1 MDNNYCSYCNRY
13 YRFKDIYDQH
23 MLTCDYFNKSKKN
36 RDREIDCIEKLP
48 SQQEMYKYIQFLAVK
63 CDRLQK
69 DVEKLKANS
78 SVRCKNAILNTL
90 NSSVTNITLIPYQE
104 WINTFTI
111 TICHLECVF
120 KENLT
125 AGIKL
130 CILDRIKKEKKEN
143 IPIRSFKQKTNNLY
157 IYSYSARLSSEERA
171 TGEKA
176 ELPSEALPF
185 HQENLEN
192 VQYSWKIMAIDDYER
207 MISTLFHQFIVEFMN
222 WQDDNR
228 ELIETSEK
236 EREKNLRYMIKIHN
250 VKTNEEKQ
258 KLEIRKWL
266 YSNFENDLNNTQ

>member
-1 MDNNYCSYCNRY
+1 MDNNYCSYCNRH
-13 YRFKDIYDQH
+13 YRFKDIYNQH
-23 MLTCDYFNKSKKN
+23 MLTCDFFNKSKKN
-36 RDREIDCIEKLP
+36 RDREIECIEKLP

-69 DVEKLKANS
+69 DVDKLKANS
-78 SVRCKNAILNTL
+78 SVRCKTAVLNTL
-90 NSSVTNITLIPYQE
+90 NSSVINITLTPYQE

-143 IPIRSFKQKTNNLY
+143 IPIRSFKQKNNLY
-157 IYSYSARLSSEERA
+157 IYSHSGVPLDTGA
-171 TGEKA
+171 TT
-176 ELPSEALPF
+176 PPF
-185 HQENLEN
+185 PDKTVDSPCKRETP
-192 VQYSWKIMAIDDYER
+192 QYSWKIMTIDDYER
-207 MISTLFHQFIVEFMN
+207 MISTLLHQFIVEFMN

-236 EREKNLRYMIKIHN
+236 EREKNLRYMMKIHN

-266 YSNFENDLNNTQ
+266 YSNFENDLNKTQ

>member
-157 IYSYSARLSSEERA
+157 IYSHSGVPL
-171 TGEKA
+171 
-176 ELPSEALPF
+176 
-185 HQENLEN
+185 ENLEN

-222 WQDDNR
+222 WQDDNS